1 MVTYLRPL
9 FKVGYEAMRAAIKNR
24 SKWPGGARDLV
35 GTRQLLGTSTKD
47 VQSFAKRGWQT
58 YLGLE
63 GLGELAGEQL
73 PVESV
78 QEDTNFNLINAP
90 VDMPFAP
97 KDKKVVEEAEI
108 INKNNQDD
116 VVITDGSEGNAAAT
130 GVATVAATNNP
141 DANSV
146 ENDSVIRVNAYKDVI
161 RQFIGSGDKG
171 ERMQKSALLMQIGGM
186 LMAGKTDDRGM
197 RGFVDIVGQTVS
209 SVAHQSSRIGT

>member
-24 SKWPGGARDLV
+24 SKWPGGARDLA
-35 GTRQLLGTSTKD
+35 GTRQLLGTSTAD
-47 VQSFAKRGWQT
+47 VKSFAKRGWQT

-63 GLGELAGEQL
+63 GLGEAMGEKL
-73 PVESV
+73 PIESV
-78 QEDTNFNLINAP
+78 QEDTQISAFPGGFEEKIEE
-90 VDMPFAP
+90 
-97 KDKKVVEEAEI
+97 KVEKPEI
-108 INKNNQDD
+108 INKNNDDD

-146 ENDSVIRVNAYKDVI
+146 ENDSVIRVNAYKDII

-171 ERMQKSALLMQIGGM
+171 ERMQKSALLMQIGGC
-186 LMAGKTDDRGM
+186 LLYTSPSPRDRQKSRM
-197 RGFVDIVGQTVS
+197 PS
-209 SVAHQSSRIGT
+209 SA